1 MYLCI
6 WHVLRAWQKR
16 LWQIVGNNDKELFQS
31 IFQAMHGIM
40 KTDEKDLESVKS
52 LICAQRSKWSA
63 SSDNK
68 LKAAA
73 KYFEYWE
80 KKAGV

>member
-1 MYLCI
+1 LSLCANLLNTTAAI
-6 WHVLRAWQKR
+6 
-16 LWQIVGNNDKELFQS
+16 LWLPYYSASLYNKFTGWLLL
-31 IFQAMHGIM
+31 